1 MSRSTD
7 ANPEPLFAGRTALM
21 LAAVFLMGIAAVVA
35 FSAWDATRRS
45 AIEEFS
51 QVTAVGDTNTY
62 KIPTP
67 PPAVPAPVLTWEG
80 RQYAPTTYKKA
91 KIDDTEM
98 RRLHRDE
105 ATGLTLYY
113 PASKDPAAGL
123 FIKVEEGRYLPLKAR

>member
-7 ANPEPLFAGRTALM
+7 SNPESLFAGRIALM
-21 LAAVFLMGIAAVVA
+21 LAAAFLMGIGAVVA

-51 QVTAVGDTNTY
+51 QVTGVGDTNTF

-80 RQYAPTTYKKA
+80 KQYTPTTYKKA

-113 PASKDPAAGL
+113 PAGKDPATGL
-123 FIKVEEGRYLPLKAR
+123 FIKVEEGRYLPLKVN